1 MAFYRERSSQKVLA
15 KGRQHWVYVHSVIL
29 LLTIVPNA
37 SGQGR
42 ILAVRPSRPV
52 SIAEAHSAKAPSIT
66 LPPAGDTSLTPQVR
80 VTGLRPVPSELEKR
94 STELP
99 DIAKAASIRVTGFRA
114 SVPQGS
120 SPNAET
126 GMRTPVEQIPMSISS
141 AAEVTPSEYREPKPH
156 FPLKHVRIVA
166 SSPSL
171 AEAAGT
177 KLPQAEEPP
186 QSPQDQNTTADLT
199 LGLDDGVG
207 EAPTDTTIE
216 PQELPTFDA
225 IPSTF
230 GYQLDALKRQNVALV
245 DAIQSSI
252 TNKRVIHS
260 LGAQVTVEAT
270 TQLDPLIAAQQITIA
285 QSRFDPTL
293 SSLVGSNKYNLPPS
307 SFTQDGIPVATK
319 RDEIDFITRLS
330 KEWATGA
337 TTSVGYEPSV
347 AYLFFPAGNPNGFNP
362 NNEAGIVFQG
372 VQPIL
377 RGAGRRN
384 NLATIRI
391 AENREDQVRLN
402 VESKL
407 QTQLVTIEKL
417 YWELHAA
424 NVRRAALVE
433 AIALSQRMLEIEKF
447 RYQAKRVIYAD
458 VARVGVKLENLI
470 QQKLDS
476 EQKIQKLSLQLAQ
489 ISGFAF
495 EPTSMLVPQDSPEFR
510 IQPFQLE
517 SEVSI
522 AMQRNPDL
530 LLRRHEIEI
539 LANQLQV
546 ARNQLRPQLDFRSS
560 LRSGGLN
567 EDLGVALADM
577 SRFEFIDLSFGL
589 VYSRQMGNRN
599 ATAKYRQT
607 ELETSR
613 STELLAAVEQS
624 VAFNLAEA
632 INSVQL
638 SFAAFESALRQLS
651 EAKEWVNL
659 SKIRYENPP
668 EELGQEGLLVA
679 LVDYQSALQA
689 RVDAVAATASALAIY
704 NTNLASVDQQKGTL
718 LDRWG
723 INIACNTQEAE

>member
-1 MAFYRERSSQKVLA
+1 MAFRREPSTQKLPAKRWQSWVRLQSLGVL
-15 KGRQHWVYVHSVIL
+15 VL
-29 LLTIVPNA
+29 LAGNA
-37 SGQGR
+37 NAQGR
-42 ILAVRPSRPV
+42 ILAVRPTHPV
-52 SIAEAHSAKAPSIT
+52 ADSEGFSST
-66 LPPAGDTSLTPQVR
+66 SSSSNLPTEGSSLPIQVR
-80 VTGLRPVPSELEKR
+80 VTGFRPAPPNRES
-94 STELP
+94 SQPLP
-99 DIAKAASIRVTGFRA
+99 REPAKPATIRVTGFRTRSPQVA
-114 SVPQGS
+114 SLAHESGGSLPLIYAESPPVES
-120 SPNAET
+120 SPASE
-126 GMRTPVEQIPMSISS
+126 RTK
-141 AAEVTPSEYREPKPH
+141 TKPH
-156 FPLKHVRIVA
+156 FPLKHIRIF
-166 SSPSL
+166 
-171 AEAAGT
+171 
-177 KLPQAEEPP
+177 
-186 QSPQDQNTTADLT
+186 
-199 LGLDDGVG
+199 
-207 EAPTDTTIE
+207 APTDLLAESSVEAFPTAREVTQLQQEQNSITVSTPTLE
-216 PQELPTFDA
+216 SGISDANTGDSFPSQELPELDS
-225 IPSTF
+225 IPPPF
-230 GYQLDALKRQNVALV
+230 GYRMDALKLQNVSLV

-252 TNKRVIHS
+252 TNKKVIHS
-260 LGAQVTVEAT
+260 LGAQVTVEST

-362 NNEAGIVFQG
+362 NNEAGLVFQG

-391 AENREDQVRLN
+391 AENREDQTRLN

-407 QTQLVTIEKL
+407 QTQLVTIEKH
-417 YWELHAA
+417 YWDLHAA
-424 NVRRAALVE
+424 NVRRAALIE
-433 AIALSQRMLEIEKF
+433 AIELSQRMLEIEKF

-458 VARVGVKLENLI
+458 VARVGVKLENLV

-489 ISGFAF
+489 MSGFAF
-495 EPTSMLVPQDSPEFR
+495 EPASMLVPQDAPEFR
-510 IQPFQLE
+510 IQSFQLE
-517 SEVSI
+517 SEVSV

-539 LANQLQV
+539 LANQRQV
-546 ARNQLRPQLDFRSS
+546 ARNQLRPQLDFRST

-599 ATAKYRQT
+599 ATAKFRQT
-607 ELETSR
+607 ELESAR
-613 STELLAAVEQS
+613 SSELLAAVEQS
-624 VAFNLAEA
+624 VAFNLAES
-632 INSVQL
+632 INSVHL
-638 SFAAFESALRQLS
+638 SFAAFESALRQLT

-689 RVDAVAATASALAIY
+689 RVDAVAATATALAIY
-704 NTNLASVDQQKGTL
+704 NTNLAIVDQQKGTL

-723 INIACNTQEAE
+723 IHLACNVPEAN

>member
-1 MAFYRERSSQKVLA
+1 MACRREPSTQRRPAKRWHNWVQVQSLGMLVLLA
-15 KGRQHWVYVHSVIL
+15 AYA
-29 LLTIVPNA
+29 NA
-37 SGQGR
+37 QGR
-42 ILAVRPSRPV
+42 ILAVRPTHPV
-52 SIAEAHSAKAPSIT
+52 AASEGFSSSSNLPTEHSS
-66 LPPAGDTSLTPQVR
+66 LPTQIR
-80 VTGLRPVPSELEKR
+80 VTGLRTAPSHRENH
-94 STELP
+94 SPLP
-99 DIAKAASIRVTGFRA
+99 KEAAKTATVRVTGFRT
-114 SVPQGS
+114 S
-120 SPNAET
+120 SPNSAPLASGEKGSLSSNSEMPPT
-126 GMRTPVEQIPMSISS
+126 VESLP
-141 AAEVTPSEYREPKPH
+141 ASEHARAKPH
-156 FPLKHVRIVA
+156 FPLKHVRIVDPSA
-166 SSPSL
+166 LFAQSSDDSIPN
-171 AEAAGT
+171 AGEVAHI
-177 KLPQAEEPP
+177 PQEK
-186 QSPQDQNTTADLT
+186 SSIT
-199 LGLDDGVG
+199 VS
-207 EAPTDTTIE
+207 APTLEGDIGETNTSE
-216 PQELPTFDA
+216 N
-225 IPSTF
+225 IPSQVLPELDSIPPSF
-230 GYQLDALKRQNVALV
+230 GFRMDALKSQNVALV

-252 TNKRVIHS
+252 MNKKVIHS

-362 NNEAGIVFQG
+362 NNEAGLVFQG

-391 AENREDQVRLN
+391 AENREDQTRLN

-417 YWELHAA
+417 YWDLHAA

-433 AIALSQRMLEIEKF
+433 AIELSQRMLEIERF

-458 VARVGVKLENLI
+458 VARVGVKLENLV

-489 ISGFAF
+489 MSGFAF
-495 EPTSMLVPQDSPEFR
+495 EPTSMLVPQDAPEFR
-510 IQPFQLE
+510 IQSFQLE
-517 SEVSI
+517 SEVSV

-539 LANQLQV
+539 LANQRQV
-546 ARNQLRPQLDFRSS
+546 ARNQLRPQLDFRST

-577 SRFEFIDLSFGL
+577 SRFEFIDLSIGL

-607 ELETSR
+607 ELETAR
-613 STELLAAVEQS
+613 SSELLAAVEQS
-624 VAFNLAEA
+624 VAFNLAES

-638 SFAAFESALRQLS
+638 SFAAFESALRQLT

-704 NTNLASVDQQKGTL
+704 NTNLAIVDQQKGTL

-723 INIACNTQEAE
+723 INIACTVPETD